1 MTSDYVIVS
10 IKLCPEVGNDEYII
24 VCNFGG
30 RRMSGFEVIG
40 GGEGEGGGGGGLQG
54 ARRSQ
59 KAKKSPVWMG
69 LIQASVASAHA
80 AYRQMYWLKIVES
93 RWIAKK
99 DAKTPYSLFLNYL
112 LLLQFAPST
121 SGSLAGGKIEPH
133 RFTLK
138 FWVSIGFN
146 FLQWDNSNILTKKKR
161 K

>member
-1 MTSDYVIVS
+1 MMLPSKPGFDIYVCQNLS
-10 IKLCPEVGNDEYII
+10 
-24 VCNFGG
+24 
-30 RRMSGFEVIG
+30 FEFNLWKWQSWVKFSTVLISLG
-40 GGEGEGGGGGGLQG
+40 G

-121 SGSLAGGKIEPH
+121 SGSLAGGKIESH